1 MSELHGR
8 VALQVGSAKK
18 PVALRYMPVTVQ
30 FSFTHFETHV
40 QMLPQS
46 GSCHLNAAALCLER
60 KTPVSSNLFGFQLMR
75 VDAYPR
81 LGFLR
86 VRLLSLA
93 RFDYFLPSLL
103 ATSR

>member
-30 FSFTHFETHV
+30 FSFETHV

-75 VDAYPR
+75 VGAYPR